1 MSKFIES
8 NLKICYAYIN
18 RTIEGYKYVYFPEIS
33 KYNEY
38 ANLFPNSTILVLTD
52 KPTKANNCHIILN
65 LYGLEGNY
73 MRDRVPYYISINKK
87 TQYSSFYIYEGL
99 EINFFYFIPIFIIL
113 FCIYFHK
120 LCHCSI
126 LCYILQFYVFTR
138 RLMILCIPLIVS
150 TVLMKYILY
159 LGLFHSLYKSYILIN
174 LIFLLNGNSIL
185 EFENIKPLFRK
196 YLLMYFIMDIFL
208 NSLFSYVVYFIPS
221 VNNFY
226 YDTFKNLIVH
236 IALLIYTYKSYES
249 KYVPFYNQYL
259 FEIRLKSILS
269 LFYIFKIVMY
279 QKVIKF
285 SFLYSCI
292 FIGFQIYK
300 MIFLKDF
307 ADAFYINYT
316 LNTGLELFLVFIL
329 VKMFFP
335 QNLSIF
341 YFTPVFYDY
350 NSKIY
355 KVQITNEENKLNI
368 SNLNKNILNDEYKK
382 NKTPLV
388 FISPFSKSN
397 KDFNNIYIGENIN
410 HNYKKYYN
418 NL

>member
-1 MSKFIES
+1 
-8 NLKICYAYIN
+8 
-18 RTIEGYKYVYFPEIS
+18 
-33 KYNEY
+33 
-38 ANLFPNSTILVLTD
+38 
-52 KPTKANNCHIILN
+52 
-65 LYGLEGNY
+65 
-73 MRDRVPYYISINKK
+73 
-87 TQYSSFYIYEGL
+87 
-99 EINFFYFIPIFIIL
+99 
-113 FCIYFHK
+113 
-120 LCHCSI
+120 
-126 LCYILQFYVFTR
+126 
-138 RLMILCIPLIVS
+138 
-150 TVLMKYILY
+150 
-159 LGLFHSLYKSYILIN
+159 LFHSLYKSYILIN

-259 FEIRLKSILS
+259 FEIRLKCILS

-285 SFLYSCI
+285 SFLYNCI

-307 ADAFYINYT
+307 ADAFYINYS
-316 LNTGLELFLVFIL
+316 LNRGLELFLVFIL

-368 SNLNKNILNDEYKK
+368 SNLNKNILNDEYQK

-397 KDFNNIYIGENIN
+397 KDFNNIYIGQNIN